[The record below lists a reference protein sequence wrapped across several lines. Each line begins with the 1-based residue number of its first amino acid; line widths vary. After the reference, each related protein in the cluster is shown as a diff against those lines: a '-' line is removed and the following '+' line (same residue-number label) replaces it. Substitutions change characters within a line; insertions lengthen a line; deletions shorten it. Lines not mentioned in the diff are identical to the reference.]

1 MVGRSFIICKYF
13 FHITLLVY
21 HRFDRMTSW
30 QRASIFSRFIIIRD
44 SGRDE
49 YLGVVNGSCMLE
61 IIFYIIDR
69 IKNRTDIFSRL
80 EIVWKYKFILLS
92 IFKIYLYIKDFRNI
106 NFVIS
111 FYLFKHRFEIS
122 FQNLIFLCLEIL
134 RIIVTYKQFVNNF
147 S

>member
-49 YLGVVNGSCMLE
+49 YLGVVNGSCMLK

-69 IKNRTDIFSRL
+69 IKNRIDIFSRP
-80 EIVWKYKFILLS
+80 EII
-92 IFKIYLYIKDFRNI
+92 
-106 NFVIS
+106 
-111 FYLFKHRFEIS
+111 
-122 FQNLIFLCLEIL
+122 
-134 RIIVTYKQFVNNF
+134 
-147 S
+147 